1 MVMPGTQF
9 AIPIGMLGSVPACA
23 LLGIDAFAV
32 TVEVDVSSGL
42 PGYHV
47 VGLPAASVKEGAVRI
62 RSALEHVGHAMPAK
76 KITVNLAPADRRKE
90 GAAFDLPIAVGILVA
105 DQAVALAALAGLLL
119 MGELGLDGSLRPV
132 RGALSAALLARE
144 LGLRGVLLPA
154 DSAREAAVVE
164 DIEVYAASHLSE
176 VIAALT
182 EVAPLTPLPSP
193 DTSTLRESPRAGLAD
208 MSDVRGQLAAR
219 AALEI
224 AVAGGH
230 NILLA
235 GPPGIGKTMLARR
248 VPSIL
253 PPMTYEE
260 MLETT
265 QIYSAVGLA
274 GGALIGERP
283 FRAPHHSISSA
294 ALLGGGSV
302 PRPGEISLAHNG
314 VLFLDEVPEFQRG
327 VIESLRQ
334 PLEDRRITVGRVHG
348 TVTLPSAFLLVAAAN
363 PCPCGWYGSNQRVC
377 TCAPGSLQRYRN
389 KLSGPLLDRIDL
401 HVFVKNVALD
411 ELRSHT
417 PAEDSASIRE
427 RVVRARDIQAARLA
441 PFACRTNAEM
451 SVAAMRTTCRLDAS
465 AERTLERLV
474 MVRDG
479 MSARAI
485 NRLLKV
491 ARTIADLLAQTDIDS
506 ECLFEAAAYRALS
519 TVPRT

>member
-1 MVMPGTQF
+1 
-9 AIPIGMLGSVPACA
+9 MLGSVPACA

-32 TVEVDVSSGL
+32 VVEVDVSSGL

-47 VGLPAASVKEGAVRI
+47 VGLPAASIKEGAVRI

-105 DQAVALAALAGLLL
+105 DELVRLAALEGLLL

-132 RGALSAALLARE
+132 RGALSAALLARR

-164 DIEVYAASHLSE
+164 DIEVYSASHLSE

-182 EVAPLTPLPSP
+182 ETAELPALAGP
-193 DTSTLRESPRAGLAD
+193 DLGALPATRTLGRAD
-208 MSDVRGQLAAR
+208 MCEVRGQPTAR
-219 AALEI
+219 AALEV

-253 PPMTYEE
+253 PPMAYEE

-274 GGALIGERP
+274 NGTLIEERP

-334 PLEDRRITVGRVHG
+334 PLEDRCITVGRVHA
-348 TVTLPSAFLLVAAAN
+348 TVTLPSGFLLVAAAN
-363 PCPCGWYGSNQRVC
+363 PCPCGWYGSKQRVC

-401 HVFVKNVALD
+401 HVFVRQVALA
-411 ELRSHT
+411 ELRSHA
-417 PAEDSASIRE
+417 PAEDSATIRA
-427 RVVRARDIQAARLA
+427 RVVKARGVQARRLA
-441 PFACRTNAEM
+441 PFGCRTNAEM
-451 SVAAMRTTCRLDAS
+451 SLTAMRATCRLS
-465 AERTLERLV
+465 VTAERTLERLV
-474 MVRDG
+474 TVREG

-485 NRLLKV
+485 HRLLKV
-491 ARTIADLLAQTDIDS
+491 ARTIADLLERPDMDCG
-506 ECLFEAAAYRALS
+506 CLLEAASYRALAS
-519 TVPRT
+519 GAPRA